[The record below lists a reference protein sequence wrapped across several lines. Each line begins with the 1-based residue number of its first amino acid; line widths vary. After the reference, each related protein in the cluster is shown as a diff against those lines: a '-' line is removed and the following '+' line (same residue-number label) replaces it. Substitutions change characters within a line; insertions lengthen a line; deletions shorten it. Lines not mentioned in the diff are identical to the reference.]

1 MGIDIDLKGQR
12 ILVVGASSGIG
23 RATAIAAA
31 GSGGEIAVVGRRARQ
46 LDEVV
51 ATAGGGTALV
61 ADLRREDECRRV
73 VAEAATA
80 LGGLDAVLF
89 PIGFSPLAFLTK
101 TDAATWADAF
111 ATNVIAPALVTAAAV
126 EARAEPGLF
135 VYVSS
140 TNVAHPL
147 HALGAYA
154 ASKAALDHSIRTWR
168 LEHPEHRFVR
178 LAVGATTP
186 TDIYRDFSSDVLGE
200 CLPKWAAAGLVTA
213 DFMRVD
219 DVGVALA
226 EITALALA
234 HPGLGVDELTLNP
247 ASAPLDT
254 AALRALATGAAAGSR
269 PDGPPDQ
276 DGPPSPHGQAAG
288 AG

>member
-12 ILVVGASSGIG
+12 LLVVGGSSGIG
-23 RATAIAAA
+23 RASAIAAA
-31 GSGGEIAVVGRRARQ
+31 GAGGEIVVVGRRAQQ

-51 ATAGGGTALV
+51 TAAGGGTALV
-61 ADLRREDECRRV
+61 ADLRQEAECRRV
-73 VAEAATA
+73 VAAAAAA

-89 PIGFSPLAFLTK
+89 PIGFSPLAFLAK

-126 EARAEPGLF
+126 EARDEPGLF
-135 VYVSS
+135 VYLSS

-147 HALGAYA
+147 HALGAYG

-200 CLPKWAAAGLVTA
+200 CLPKWVAAGLVTA
-213 DFMRVD
+213 DFMQVD
-219 DVGVALA
+219 DVGAAIA

-234 HPGLGVDELTLNP
+234 HPGFGVDELTLNP

-254 AALRALATGAAAGSR
+254 AALRVLAAGAAAGTR
-269 PDGPPDQ
+269 PDGT
-276 DGPPSPHGQAAG
+276 AAG
-288 AG
+288 AGGAGPAR